1 MLNRHQNDMLKSLP
15 LVPQNGALFGNIVV
29 GDIISYSEVIQ
40 E

>member
-1 MLNRHQNDMLKSLP
+1 MLNRHQKDAEVLATGTSD
-15 LVPQNGALFGNIVV
+15 GALFGNIVV